1 MYDKHIYGG
10 NLPKLDN
17 LTNYN
22 PLLFLLILLST
33 MCLCKRK
40 QWNKY

>member
-1 MYDKHIYGG
+1 MNGKRIYGG
-10 NLPKLDN
+10 NLPELDN

-33 MCLCKRK
+33 ICLCLQKK
-40 QWNKY
+40 AVD